1 MTMKF
6 DLAGFAAHCLTMEA
20 DIKLAEEAAM
30 EKACQMVEKA
40 AKRAIGKYL
49 PGYDWPQ
56 LAAATQEERRR
67 LGFDANKPLLR
78 TGELR
83 DSLSH
88 SVGYEGTELVGY
100 VGSTSKIAL
109 YQEMGTS
116 RIPPRPFLSASL
128 MAQERAIVELFG
140 RMVSA
145 AMMHGGPNYREL
157 REIVGILRE
166 MGREIKKA
174 ADEFLD
180 DRQEN
185 IQSSRSQ

>member
-30 EKACQMVEKA
+30 ERACQMVEKA

-49 PGYDWPQ
+49 PGYNWPE
-56 LAAATQEERRR
+56 LAAATQEERVR

-83 DSLSH
+83 DSISH
-88 SVGYEGTELVGY
+88 VVGYEGKELVGY

-116 RIPPRPFLSASL
+116 QDPAAAISVRIPDGARAGDRRIVWPHGLCGDDARRPELPGAARDHRHPPRT
-128 MAQERAIVELFG
+128 RA
-140 RMVSA
+140 RDKK
-145 AMMHGGPNYREL
+145 GG
-157 REIVGILRE
+157 
-166 MGREIKKA
+166 
-174 ADEFLD
+174 
-180 DRQEN
+180 
-185 IQSSRSQ
+185 